1 MPKNFYCILKLG
13 YVEKIKFP
21 PHLGD
26 CASKRNEI
34 LGKFFF
40 WTLLL
45 YVERQWNDCLSGIK
59 FSKLVFIFQARILVE
74 YFTDYLGYFIVWT
87 FF

>member
-1 MPKNFYCILKLG
+1 LNLP
-13 YVEKIKFP
+13 EKPRKTQKSDHIW
-21 PHLGD
+21 
-26 CASKRNEI
+26 NEI
-34 LGKFFF
+34 LGNCFF

-87 FF
+87 FL